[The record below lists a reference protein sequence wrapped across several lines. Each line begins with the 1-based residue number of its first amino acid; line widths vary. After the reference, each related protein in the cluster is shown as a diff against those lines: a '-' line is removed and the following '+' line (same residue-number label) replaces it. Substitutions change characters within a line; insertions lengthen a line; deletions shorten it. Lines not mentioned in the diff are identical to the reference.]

1 MFTDTDK
8 QQIEKRG
15 MTVAQVEHQLE
26 QIKNG
31 FPFLRLKSTAA
42 VGQGISALSDAEQQD
57 AEKAWEVYKDEG
69 HTVVKFVPASGA
81 ASRMFKKMFAFLN
94 AD

>member
-31 FPFLRLKSTAA
+31 FPYLRLIYGGSWPRDLCT
-42 VGQGISALSDAEQQD
+42 Q
-57 AEKAWEVYKDEG
+57 
-69 HTVVKFVPASGA
+69 
-81 ASRMFKKMFAFLN
+81 
-94 AD
+94 

>member
-1 MFTDTDK
+1 MLPYSLAKNHQLKILSMFTDTDK

-57 AEKAWEVYKDEG
+57 AEKAQKYI
-69 HTVVKFVPASGA
+69 
-81 ASRMFKKMFAFLN
+81 
-94 AD
+94 